1 MLQIFETVI
10 DACGQI
16 VSRDPMI
23 LLFADRDTAEA
34 FVQDHVERSF
44 ARGKCGYDLDGDY
57 WWGRMSR
64 RVRGC
69 TATPSRIRLTRG
81 GLRKPPLLQAEACD
95 RLARIQFRG
104 LL

>member
-57 WWGRMSR
+57 WWGCDEPPR
-64 RVRGC
+64 
-69 TATPSRIRLTRG
+69 TRLHRYTI
-81 GLRKPPLLQAEACD
+81 ED
-95 RLARIQFRG
+95 
-104 LL
+104 